1 MEFYI
6 GQTFDGMYPQE
17 AASWCNKNN
26 AHIEKVNGVRTIVE
40 NPEEPKPTTEQ
51 IVAEYDL
58 AMENYMKEVREKRG
72 YTTREPSDYVNST
85 VERWRQ
91 DAVDWIAFRDAVL
104 VYAMEIENKAL
115 EAGEIPSIDEF
126 VANMPTIAWTI
137 D

>member
-1 MEFYI
+1 MDFYI
-6 GQTFDGMYPQE
+6 GQKFDKPAPPDVSE
-17 AASWCNKNN
+17 WCKKNN
-26 AHIEKVNGVRTIVE
+26 CHVVKDGDIRIIVE
-40 NPEEPKPTTEQ
+40 NPEEPKLTTEQ

-115 EAGEIPSIDEF
+115 ETGEIPSIDEF
-126 VANMPTIAWTI
+126 VANMPTITWTI